1 MLTRQTSAS
10 LAFLTLVAAVANGVA
25 AEPVRDPKADAIR
38 RAMARVEKSIV
49 PVEFAIEVTLGLR
62 SQRTVGN
69 TVGVV
74 ASDDGVIV
82 VNGTI
87 FSPTPASQRGGA
99 TVSKPSAIEVVLP
112 GRYRRLKAEFIGL
125 DEDLGLAFLRIP
137 TMKGTGLSPLE
148 FDLERAPAIA
158 EEVLAVGR
166 LPRSH
171 DYAATFSLTRVNSI
185 QRRPIPM
192 FGTASDLRPMLGCPV
207 VTLDGKAVG
216 ILAQNNSMM
225 SEKTG
230 LNLLSLN
237 LRSGNVWILPGRTF
251 AHLVKNPPKKRA
263 KKGWLGIEMQAM
275 TLDIARAL
283 GIKVQGG
290 IIVSR
295 VFRGKG
301 FAAEKAGL
309 REEDIIT
316 HFDGRP
322 VRVFRESELAI
333 FRQMVRDAGPKS
345 QISLKVM
352 RKGKPVDLALNLS
365 ETPKTRN
372 EAKKVINRQF
382 GLVVSEITFDAAL
395 VLGMGLETMGV
406 IVDYV
411 DGGSW
416 ASLGGLRSNDV
427 IQRIDSQKITT
438 IADFEKKIGEIEKGK
453 RSDAIPILVLRG
465 NETVFARIEPD
476 WK

>member
-1 MLTRQTSAS
+1 MLTRQTSTF
-10 LAFLTLVAAVANGVA
+10 LAFLILVAAVANGLA
-25 AEPVRDPKADAIR
+25 AQPVHDPKADAIR
-38 RAMARVEKSIV
+38 RAMGRVEKSIV
-49 PVEFAIEVTLGLR
+49 PVEFAIEVTHGLR
-62 SQRTVGN
+62 SQRTTGN

-82 VNGTI
+82 VNGAI
-87 FSPTPASQRGGA
+87 FKPSAASQRGGA
-99 TVSKPSAIEVVLP
+99 SVSKPSALEVVLP
-112 GRYRRLKAEFIGL
+112 GRHRRLKAEYIGL

-137 TMKGTGLSPLE
+137 TMKGTGLAPLK

-171 DYAATFSLTRVNSI
+171 DYAATFSLARVSSI

-192 FGTASDLRPMLGCPV
+192 FGTAGDLRSMLGCPV

-216 ILAQNNSMM
+216 IVAQNNLMM

-230 LNLLSLN
+230 LNLLNLN
-237 LRSGNVWILPGRTF
+237 LRPGNVWILPGRTF
-251 AHLVKNPPKKRA
+251 AHLVKSPPKKRA
-263 KKGWLGIEMQAM
+263 KKGWLGIEMQAL
-275 TLDIARAL
+275 TIDIVRAL
-283 GIKVQGG
+283 GIKAQGG

-301 FAAEKAGL
+301 FAADKAGL

-322 VRVFRESELAI
+322 VKVFRDSELAV

-345 QISLKVM
+345 QISLKVIRE
-352 RKGKPVDLALNLS
+352 RKPIDLALNLS
-365 ETPKTRN
+365 ETPKTRT
-372 EAKKVINRQF
+372 EAKKFTNRQF

-411 DGGSW
+411 ERGSW
-416 ASLGGLRSNDV
+416 VSLGGLQPNDV
-427 IQRIDSQKITT
+427 IQRIDNLKVTT
-438 IADFEKKIGEIEKGK
+438 IEGFEKKIGEIENAK
-453 RSDAIPILVLRG
+453 RSDAIPVLVLRG
-465 NETVFARIEPD
+465 NETVFTRIEPD